1 LNQDVDSAPPHS
13 IPAGS
18 LEEIVTR
25 AFGRGTRLRTA
36 HAIGGGSVNAVLA
49 LEFERGSAAI
59 LRVAP
64 SAEQAASGPS
74 WLTSFGLRR
83 EQAVMTRLPHLAHL
97 LPETVHADF
106 SRTLLDRDW
115 VIQRFVRGVAWSDLA
130 PTMTATQH
138 QHIWHQTG
146 TLARSIHDVR
156 GDAFGLPG
164 DREAGMR
171 SPRWSDVLLHDT
183 EGFITDAGR
192 FGIDRAPVER
202 LQATI
207 ARHALSL
214 DAVTIPGLIHSDLDP
229 RHIFIEPDGK
239 QGYRISGLIDLEF
252 GRFADPLS
260 ESLIVMFGVEPPA
273 PEFEAAFRQGYGP
286 FPVAPGGDVRRL
298 IYQGIALGW
307 MLTDLARLGRRS
319 DLARLVSALSTHL
332 HDLETM

>member
-1 LNQDVDSAPPHS
+1 MNQNVDNAPPHS

-18 LEEIVTR
+18 LEEIVAR
-25 AFGRGTRLRTA
+25 AFGRGARLRAA
-36 HAIGGGSVNAVLA
+36 HAIGGGSINDVISLT
-49 LEFERGSAAI
+49 FEHGPTAI
-59 LRVAP
+59 LRIAP
-64 SAEQAASGPS
+64 LAEQGAAGPS

-83 EQAVMTRLPHLAHL
+83 EQAVIKRLPHLAHL

-115 VIQRFVRGVAWSDLA
+115 VVQRFVRGVAWSDLMT
-130 PTMTATQH
+130 TMTATPQ

-156 GDAFGLPG
+156 GEAFGLPEDG
-164 DREAGMR
+164 EAGMR
-171 SPRWSDVLLHDT
+171 SPRWSDVLLNDA

-192 FGIDRAPVER
+192 FGLDPAPVER
-202 LQATI
+202 LQAAI
-207 ARHALSL
+207 ARHAPPL

-229 RHIFIEPDGK
+229 RHIFVEPDGN
-239 QGYRISGLIDLEF
+239 QGFRISGLIDLEF

-260 ESLIVMFGVEPPA
+260 ESLIVMFGLEPPA
-273 PEFEAAFRQGYGP
+273 PEFEAAFWQGYGS
-286 FPVAPGGDVRRL
+286 FPVAPGGNVRSL

-307 MLTDLARLGRRS
+307 VLTDLARLGRRS
-319 DLARLVSALSTHL
+319 DLADYISALSTRL